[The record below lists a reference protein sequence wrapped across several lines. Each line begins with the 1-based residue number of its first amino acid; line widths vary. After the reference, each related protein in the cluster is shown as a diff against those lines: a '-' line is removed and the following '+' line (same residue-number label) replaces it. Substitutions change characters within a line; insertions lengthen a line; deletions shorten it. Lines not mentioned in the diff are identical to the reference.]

1 MPLDQ
6 SNIGSAIEN
15 ALQKTAEGEPRRSAD
30 IVFHMTDWL
39 EELQR
44 FCGFYIS
51 SNQIL
56 LVQTCPKCQ
65 DLSAQ
70 RVVSTPIAPWS
81 EEDMCNIVFPL
92 TSLY

>member
-15 ALQKTAEGEPRRSAD
+15 ALQKTAEGELRRSAD
-30 IVFHMTDWL
+30 IAFHMTDWL

-56 LVQTCPKCQ
+56 LVQRFPKCQ

-70 RVVSTPIAPWS
+70 RVVLPPIAPWS
-81 EEDMCNIVFPL
+81 EEDV
-92 TSLY
+92 